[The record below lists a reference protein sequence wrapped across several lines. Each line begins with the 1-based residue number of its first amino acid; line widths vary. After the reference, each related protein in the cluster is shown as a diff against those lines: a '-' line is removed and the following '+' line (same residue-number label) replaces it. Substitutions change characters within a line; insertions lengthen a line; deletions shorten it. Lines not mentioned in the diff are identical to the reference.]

1 MEELLKLLD
10 IWSYLSQG
18 LTILYALVVVFV
30 VILIILEN
38 RAPLKTIAWILVLVL
53 IPVGGFILYLIFG
66 QNYRKVKMFS
76 RKGLGDLKWLQIM
89 SEDQKQIIAK
99 KEMLT
104 HETISRYKHIMTLLL
119 NNSKALLAE
128 NNVVDILNNGEHTFN
143 SIFCAIEKA
152 ENHIHLEYYIIEDG
166 HLTDVLFE
174 ILERKAR
181 LGVEVRIIYDGVGSI
196 SLSKKK
202 VNQLRKSGVKIYS
215 FLPVRFP
222 YFTHKANYRNHR
234 KIIVVDGKVGFLGG
248 LNFADRY
255 IDGLEGIG
263 VWRDT
268 HLKIEGDVAR
278 QLQIV
283 FLIDWYFVSQEVL
296 LEKFKYIP
304 ETTIKE
310 KCLIQL
316 AVSGADSDW
325 ASIEQAYFA
334 AITSARDYVYISTPY
349 FMPGPSMLMSLKTAA
364 MGGIDVRIL
373 IPYKSDSFFSYWCTN
388 SYVQELLEANIKVY
402 MYTNGFNHSKIMMID
417 DDISTVGT
425 ANMDTRSFEQNF
437 EINALLYNKK
447 LTMNLAESFRL
458 DISES
463 LEINSDIWRQ
473 RPFLKKLLESIIR
486 LFSPL
491 L

>member
-18 LTILYALVVVFV
+18 LTILYVLVVLFV
-30 VILIILEN
+30 VILIVLEN

-66 QNYRKVKMFS
+66 QNYRKEKMFS

-89 SEDQKQIIAK
+89 SEDQKQVIAK
-99 KEMLT
+99 REMIAN
-104 HETISRYKHIMTLLL
+104 ESISSYKHIMMLLL

-128 NNVVDILNNGEHTFN
+128 NNRVNILNDGNSTFD
-143 SIFCAIEKA
+143 SIFKAIEEAK
-152 ENHIHLEYYIIEDG
+152 NHIHLEYYIIEDG
-166 HLTDVLFE
+166 RLTDRLFS
-174 ILERKAR
+174 ILQRKAKE
-181 LGVEVRIIYDGVGSI
+181 GIEIRIIYDGVGSI
-196 SLSKKK
+196 SLSQKKI
-202 VNQLRKSGVKIYS
+202 NELRNAGVKIYP

-255 IDGLEGIG
+255 VDGIDGIGI
-263 VWRDT
+263 WRDT
-268 HLKIEGDVAR
+268 HLRIEGDVAR

-304 ETTIKE
+304 ETTVNE

-334 AITSARDYVYISTPY
+334 AINTARSYVYISTPY

-373 IPYKSDSFFSYWCTN
+373 IPHRSDSFFSYWCTN
-388 SYVQELLEANIKVY
+388 SYVQELLEAGIKVY
-402 MYTNGFNHSKIMMID
+402 TYTKGFNHSKIMMID

-447 LTMNLAESFRL
+447 LTKELAKSFIF

-463 LEINSDIWRQ
+463 IEINREEWTR
-473 RPFLKKLLESIIR
+473 RPFFKKLLESIIR